1 VIGQVAKER
10 AGGGHDVA
18 PATSSFK
25 LCSIEFGSPLS
36 LSQVVE
42 SPLDAGREAVRR
54 RDWASA
60 FELLS
65 EADKAGDLSAEDVEL
80 LGQAALWAG
89 RFDTH
94 SDANERAYA
103 AYLEEGNKTR
113 AAYMATTLAHEL
125 KNQLQASVASGWLA
139 RAKRLLDES
148 EESPEH
154 GYWALQRSLVALGE
168 HDFDESYRQGKV
180 AEEIG
185 KRFGDRSLEVRGMQR
200 QGAALLEKGE
210 VAEGKLLLDE
220 ASAAALGGELDPYS
234 TLVVY
239 CNTIGACRE
248 VADYESA
255 GQWSERASQ
264 FCDAN
269 SMSAFPG
276 MCRVNHAE
284 VMRFKG
290 RLSEAEELA
299 GQAGEELRMWCPRIA
314 GAAFYEL
321 GEARLRLGDLAQAEQ
336 AFREADEHG
345 HSGEP
350 GRSILRLIRGEG
362 KGAWSSIRRVLAD
375 ESAGLAARTLYLPA
389 GVEIAVA
396 AGELEAAGRYK
407 DELDKAARI
416 FDTSALKAAASYARG
431 LIRLAEGDADPAE
444 ACFRNARTL
453 WESTGA
459 SYDAARAREQ
469 RGLAL
474 RLGGDEEAAVWDLEA
489 AAARFERLGAAR
501 DAERVARHLM
511 RDVSKTVMKTFLFT
525 DIVGSTQLAA
535 SLEDRHWN
543 NVLRRHDET
552 LRAIFSDHH
561 GQVVD
566 HTGDGFFAA
575 FEDPLEAIAAAIA
588 IQRAVSQEFEFDL
601 RIGVHTDGALQR
613 EENYHG
619 KGVHAAARIG
629 AAAAGQEILVS
640 KATMGELP
648 QFETSN
654 DREIVLKGFED
665 PVVVCSVDWR

>member
-1 VIGQVAKER
+1 M
-10 AGGGHDVA
+10 
-18 PATSSFK
+18 
-25 LCSIEFGSPLS
+25 
-36 LSQVVE
+36 SQVLE
-42 SPLDAGREAVRR
+42 SPLEAGRDAVQR
-54 RDWASA
+54 RDWEAA
-60 FELLS
+60 YPLLH
-65 EADKAGDLSAEDVEL
+65 EADQAGDLVPEDLEL
-80 LGQAALWAG
+80 LAEAALWAG
-89 RFDTH
+89 LFENYK
-94 SDANERAYA
+94 DANERAYRGYVEA
-103 AYLEEGNKTR
+103 GKLAR
-113 AAYMATTLAHEL
+113 AAYIATLLAHDYRA
-125 KNQLQASVASGWLA
+125 QLQSSIASGWFA
-139 RAKRLLDES
+139 RAKRHLDETD
-148 EESPEH
+148 EAPEH
-154 GYWALQRSLVALGE
+154 GYWALQGSLVALGE
-168 HDFDESYRQGKV
+168 HDFDEAFRQGKA

-185 KRFGDRSLEVRGMQR
+185 KRFGDRSLEIRGIQR
-200 QGAALLEKGE
+200 QGAALLEKGDI
-210 VAEGKLLLDE
+210 AEGKLLLDE

-248 VADYESA
+248 MADFDSA
-255 GQWSERASQ
+255 GQWTDRASQ
-264 FCDAN
+264 FCDSN

-299 GQAGEELRMWCPRIA
+299 GQAGEQLRTWCPRIA

-321 GEARLRLGDLAQAEQ
+321 GEARLRLGDLAQAEL

-345 HSGEP
+345 HGGEP
-350 GRSILRLIRGEG
+350 GRSILRLIRGDAQ
-362 KGAWSSIRRVLAD
+362 GAWTSIRRVLAD
-375 ESAGLAARTLYLPA
+375 QTTGIAARTAYLPA

-396 AGELEAAGRYK
+396 AGDLDAGDGYA
-407 DELDKAARI
+407 DELAEAARI
-416 FDTSALKAAASYARG
+416 FETSALKASASYARG
-431 LIRLAEGDADPAE
+431 QVALARGNADDAE

-459 SYDAARAREQ
+459 AYDAARAREQ

-474 RLGGDEEAAVWDLEA
+474 RASGDEEAALWDFEA

-501 DAERVARHLM
+501 DAERVAEHLM
-511 RDVSKTVMKTFLFT
+511 RDVSRAVMKTFVFT
-525 DIVGSTQLAA
+525 DIVGSTELA
-535 SLEDRHWN
+535 SQLEDRHWN

-552 LRAIFSDHH
+552 LRLIFSDHR

-575 FEDPLEAIAAAIA
+575 FENAAEAVQAAIA
-588 IQRAVSQEFEFDL
+588 IQRAISQEFEFDL

-629 AAAAGQEILVS
+629 AAAEGQEILASVDTVA
-640 KATMGELP
+640 KLTQFRTTM
-648 QFETSN
+648 Q
-654 DREIVLKGFED
+654 REIALKGFKHNV
-665 PVVVCSVDWR
+665 PVCAIAWNASAAR